1 MHKSINSINSFK
13 SINFHTITIS
23 YFVDYDV
30 QPLVK
35 EIPSYIK
42 DSSDFVNKINNF
54 KVAGNSFL
62 GNMDVKPLHTNIP
75 NNKGIA
81 AVIKEKQQL
90 HKENCSHKKRQHS

>member
-54 KVAGNSFL
+54 KVPGNSFL

-90 HKENCSHKKRQHS
+90 HKENCSHKKR